1 MNEIAI
7 LQKMFVSTAQVPL
20 QPGPGRPSVRLTDKQ
35 AKTVVEIKGIPHDS
49 VVIRAE
55 DFEDPLA
62 IFNGSKGERRRADF
76 VIVSMDGS
84 RKWII
89 CIETQAGNS
98 KTRSHVEVQLKG
110 AVCFISYCKC
120 IGRLFWESMGF
131 LDDYQYRYVSMVD
144 INANKAIKKTR
155 HYPHRIQSE
164 GGLHNTPASFLKY
177 FRSTSL
183 YFSKL
188 ISQ

>member
-1 MNEIAI
+1 M
-7 LQKMFVSTAQVPL
+7 LVSTAQIPL
-20 QPGPGRPSVRLTDKQ
+20 QPGPGKPSVKLTDKQ
-35 AKTVVEIKGIPHDS
+35 AKTVVEIQGIPHDS

-62 IFNGSKGERRRADF
+62 IFNGSRGERRRADF
-76 VIVSMDGS
+76 VIVSIDRG

-98 KTRSHVEVQLKG
+98 KTRSHVEDQLKG
-110 AVCFISYCKC
+110 AVCFMNYCKC
-120 IGRLFWESMGF
+120 IGRLFWESNEF

-144 INANKAIKKTR
+144 INANKETKKTR
-155 HYPHRIQSE
+155 HYPYHTQSE
-164 GGLHNTPASFLKY
+164 RGFHNTPASFLKY
-177 FRSTSL
+177 FRSASL

-188 ISQ
+188 ISE